1 MDEFERL
8 YQDCAITV
16 YRFLLSLCGDA
27 SLAEEL
33 TGETF
38 YRAWLHIGQF
48 RGDCK
53 PETWLCAIAR
63 NALHKEM
70 RRRHRYVPWEQ
81 AENVAHSADM
91 ADVLA
96 DREQACAIYSL
107 ARSLS
112 EPYRE
117 VFLLRALG
125 GMTFREVGVA
135 LGHTENWAKV
145 TYYRAKSKLIEK
157 MEDQD
162 ET

>member
-8 YQDCAITV
+8 YRDCAPTV

-38 YRAWLHIGQF
+38 YRAWLHIGRF

-53 PETWLCAIAR
+53 PATWLCQIAR
-63 NALHKEM
+63 NALYKEL
-70 RRRHRYVPWEQ
+70 RRRNRHVPWEQ
-81 AENVAHSADM
+81 AEANLPGPDM
-91 ADVLA
+91 ADALA
-96 DREQACAIYSL
+96 DREQASAIYSL

-125 GMTFREVGVA
+125 GMTFREVGAA
-135 LGHTENWAKV
+135 LGRTENWAKV
-145 TYYRAKSKLIEK
+145 TYYRAKNKLIEQ
-157 MEDQD
+157 MEAQD